1 MATSLF
7 EGCVSATVGRASLR
21 ARLKST
27 EPFFEI
33 LTSGPLTLYSPNLIM
48 TWTRRRR
55 VLEGLV
61 GSEVEKMELPGGAP
75 HSGFSRL
82 IRRISA
88 RISQSILG
96 RPTTWRGFQRQQARK
111 PRRCQRSTVS
121 GWTMMIASRSDGYSQ
136 YSHTNSKRS
145 MFHSLTRVGDL
156 RRRTTSRAA
165 AAIYPDF
172 YLRAM
177 YRNQAPAP
185 PKSPPWSSL
194 VRV

>member
-75 HSGFSRL
+75 DSGFSRL

-121 GWTMMIASRSDGYSQ
+121 GWTMMIASRSDGY
-136 YSHTNSKRS
+136 
-145 MFHSLTRVGDL
+145 
-156 RRRTTSRAA
+156 
-165 AAIYPDF
+165 
-172 YLRAM
+172 
-177 YRNQAPAP
+177 
-185 PKSPPWSSL
+185 
-194 VRV
+194 